1 MKRPLGVT
9 VLGVLAGVSAIIAT
23 LTALRFTGIL
33 PFGPE
38 EYRSF
43 NLYYVLMYGLVA
55 YIWFWIAAMLWRVD
69 YRGWLYV
76 VLLAVLHLTINFVI
90 IVTGGEWV
98 DVQTSMIISALVIIY
113 AMLPG
118 TRKAFEATKPPP
130 MATYS
135 DQ

>member
-1 MKRPLGVT
+1 MKRPFGVT
-9 VLGVLAGVSAIIAT
+9 VLGVLAWVSAIIAT

-33 PFGPE
+33 PIGPTE
-38 EYRSF
+38 FRTLSTWH
-43 NLYYVLMYGLVA
+43 VLMYGLVA
-55 YIWFWIAAMLWRVD
+55 YVWFWIATMLWRVD
-69 YRGWLYV
+69 YQGWLYV

-90 IVTGGEWV
+90 IVTGGEWA

>member
-1 MKRPLGVT
+1 MKRPFGVT
-9 VLGVLAGVSAIIAT
+9 VLGILAGVSAIIAT
-23 LTALRFTGIL
+23 LTALRFAGIL

-55 YIWFWIAAMLWRVD
+55 YVWFWIATMLWRVD
-69 YRGWLYV
+69 YQGWLYV

-90 IVTGGEWV
+90 IVTGGEWA
-98 DVQTSMIISALVIIY
+98 DVQSSMIISALVIIY

>member
-1 MKRPLGVT
+1 MNRPFGVT
-9 VLGVLAGVSAIIAT
+9 VLGIFAGISAIIAT
-23 LTALRFTGIL
+23 FTALRFTGIL
-33 PFGPE
+33 PLGPE
-38 EYRSF
+38 EFRTFSTWH
-43 NLYYVLMYGLVA
+43 VLMYGLLA
-55 YIWFWIAAMLWRVD
+55 YVWFWIAVMLWRVD
-69 YRGWLYV
+69 YQGWLYV

-90 IVTGGEWV
+90 IVTGGEWA

>member
-1 MKRPLGVT
+1 MNRPFGVT
-9 VLGVLAGVSAIIAT
+9 ALAVLAGVSAIIAT

-33 PFGPE
+33 PVGPE

-55 YIWFWIAAMLWRVD
+55 YVWFWIATMLWRVD
-69 YRGWLYV
+69 YQGWLYV

-90 IVTGGEWV
+90 IVTGGEWA

>member
-1 MKRPLGVT
+1 MKRPFGVT
-9 VLGVLAGVSAIIAT
+9 VLSVLAGVSAIVAT

-55 YIWFWIAAMLWRVD
+55 YVWFWIATMLWRVD
-69 YRGWLYV
+69 YQGWLYV

-90 IVTGGEWV
+90 IVTGGEWA
-98 DVQTSMIISALVIIY
+98 DVQTSMIISALIIIY

-130 MATYS
+130 LATYS